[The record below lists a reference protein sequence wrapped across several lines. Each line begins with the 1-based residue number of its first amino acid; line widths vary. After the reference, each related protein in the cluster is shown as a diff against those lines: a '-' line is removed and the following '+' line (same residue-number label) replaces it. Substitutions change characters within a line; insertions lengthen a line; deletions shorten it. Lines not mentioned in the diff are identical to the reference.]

1 MTINILVVDDREM
14 LRTQLSQFLAD
25 YPEFR
30 VVGMAGDGAEA
41 VAKAAELDPDVVLMD
56 VSMPG
61 MDGIEATRLITERLP
76 RVKVVMLTL
85 YASAENRER
94 AWRAGAAGYLLKD
107 NVVEEVV
114 DAINAVLAGER
125 FLSPALEAIDSE
137 PDPL

>member
-1 MTINILVVDDREM
+1 MAIKILVVDDREM
-14 LRTQLSQFLAD
+14 IRTQLSQFLGD

-30 VVGMAGDGAEA
+30 VVGVAGDGAEA
-41 VAKAAELDPDVVLMD
+41 VARAAELAPDLVLMD

-85 YASAENRER
+85 YTSAENCER
-94 AWRAGAAGYLLKD
+94 ALRAGAAGYLLKD

-114 DAINAVLAGER
+114 DAINAVMTGGT
-125 FLSPALEAIDSE
+125 FFSPALEPIDSGS
-137 PDPL
+137 DPI